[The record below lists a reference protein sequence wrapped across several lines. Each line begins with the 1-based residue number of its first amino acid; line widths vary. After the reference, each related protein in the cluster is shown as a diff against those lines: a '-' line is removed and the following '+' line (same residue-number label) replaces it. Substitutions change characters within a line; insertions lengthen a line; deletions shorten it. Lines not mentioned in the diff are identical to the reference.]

1 MTMTPEA
8 LQQARE
14 TLLRLRDEHQ
24 ALIDDMTTGED
35 QVTASDPQHE
45 GDVSGDSADDADAVF
60 DAEMNFSL
68 ADNERDILQQI
79 NNALA
84 RVDAGTYGICE
95 ACGEEIEPDRLRVL
109 PYATLCLK
117 DQRKREEE
125 AGI

>member
-1 MTMTPEA
+1 MTPEA

-14 TLLRLRDEHQ
+14 TLTQLRAEHQ

-45 GDVSGDSADDADAVF
+45 GDSSSESADDADAMF

-68 ADNERDILQQI
+68 VDNERDIVSQI
-79 NNALA
+79 DNALA

-95 ACGEEIEPDRLRVL
+95 VCGEEIEPERLRVL

-117 DQRKREEE
+117 DQRLREEQ

>member
-1 MTMTPEA
+1 MTPEA

-14 TLLRLRDEHQ
+14 TLTKLRAEHQ

-45 GDVSGDSADDADAVF
+45 GDLSGDSADDADAMF

-68 ADNERDILQQI
+68 VDNERDIVNQI
-79 NNALA
+79 DAALA
-84 RVDAGTYGICE
+84 RVDAGTYGTCE
-95 ACGEEIEPDRLRVL
+95 VCGKPIEPERLRVL
-109 PYATLCLK
+109 PYATLCLD
-117 DQRKREEE
+117 DQRKREQE